1 MDIYFPKIDTGNSVI
16 NPPLQ
21 TNTLSPI
28 NNNNNNNNKL
38 DNNKQQSS
46 IEHSI
51 FDPSNIN
58 ISIHPSEMNKLN
70 KS

>member
-21 TNTLSPI
+21 TNPNTLSPI
-28 NNNNNNNNKL
+28 NKL

>member
-1 MDIYFPKIDTGNSVI
+1 MDIYFPKIDTGNTVI
-16 NPPLQ
+16 NPPNQPTPKITPL
-21 TNTLSPI
+21 
-28 NNNNNNNNKL
+28 NNNNNISA
-38 DNNKQQSS
+38 NNKQQS